1 MKVWQLR
8 IDVNEPFI
16 HLGCLKETFWKT
28 IFIYKT
34 SEKMGLRFKI
44 LIGYSILITL
54 LVFIVYLFRQ
64 EQIKHNTLQ
73 KAEQEMVY
81 THKLVERTYMHL

>member
-1 MKVWQLR
+1 
-8 IDVNEPFI
+8 
-16 HLGCLKETFWKT
+16 
-28 IFIYKT
+28 
-34 SEKMGLRFKI
+34 MGLRFKI

-81 THKLVERTYMHL
+81 TTS